1 MAKTNSKRD
10 KTSSPRPLISRP
22 VHLAITVVALIITA
36 FFFYVA
42 PVSAKGLCLAT
53 AALLVYQW
61 VRAVRRSPK

>member
-1 MAKTNSKRD
+1 MAKNKGKRD
-10 KTSSPRPLISRP
+10 TTSSSRPLISRP
-22 VHLAITVVALIITA
+22 VHLAITVVALLITG

-61 VRAVRRSPK
+61 VRAVRRSS